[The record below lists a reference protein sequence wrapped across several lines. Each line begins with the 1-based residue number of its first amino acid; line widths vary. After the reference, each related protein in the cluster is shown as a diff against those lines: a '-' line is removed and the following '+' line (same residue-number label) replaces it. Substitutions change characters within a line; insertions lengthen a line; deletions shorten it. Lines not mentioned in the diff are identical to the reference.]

1 MLYKRINSNNS
12 KYLKLSV
19 ILINSKNNNFIL
31 ENNQAKYIETKNWK
45 SFFSFLIYK
54 WQIKLT
60 LFQTGEQQFLG

>member
-1 MLYKRINSNNS
+1 MLYQRNNSNNS

-54 WQIKLT
+54 W
-60 LFQTGEQQFLG
+60 